1 MDLTTDLNGVSY
13 DDKTDRFTLPLVL
26 SGSYYRAMIGAGA
39 PLMGSVQLRA
49 LGDMNTIV
57 LKAVDGEVEEPAPR
71 LPEPAPRLP
80 ENEPGI
86 AVPPENPPD
95 AASSEVEKQEPARAA
110 PSAPAQ
116 MDAVPAAM
124 DATPPPQA
132 YEREDDDEL
141 DAVPTGESVRD
152 KLPQDDWRSQMAAGV
167 VAVTD
172 VGMPQ
177 RPQKQP

>member
-71 LPEPAPRLP
+71 LDPPEPTLP
-80 ENEPGI
+80 EPQPGI
-86 AVPPENPPD
+86 AEPPPGLPVSEP
-95 AASSEVEKQEPARAA
+95 SSEVENQEPPRAA
-110 PSAPAQ
+110 PSAPAH

-132 YEREDDDEL
+132 YEREDNDQM

-152 KLPQDDWRSQMAAGV
+152 KMPKQSVESMLASGV

-177 RPQKQP
+177 RKQ